1 MLTSTRRTVLMLAGC
16 QALAMTGASIVGA
29 TGAIVG
35 NMLTPDKALSTLPIA
50 VQMTGMMCATIP
62 AAFLMARVGRRRGFW
77 TGISFGMLGAAI
89 ATAAIFQGSFALF
102 CLGTFFL
109 GTNNGFTQQ
118 YRFAAAE
125 IADEAFRSKAI
136 SLVLAGGVVSAV
148 FGPETA
154 IWSRDLF
161 APVLFA
167 GCYAMIVGL
176 CLAAAVLLYFVDLP
190 KPLPPDL
197 ARRGR
202 PLAEIAAQP
211 AFIAA
216 ALAAMVGYGVMSLV
230 MTATPIAMLDCG
242 HEFAAAAFVIQ
253 WHSLGMFAPSF
264 VTGHLIGRLGLT
276 RIMLTG
282 TVLLLL
288 CSFINLSGIA
298 TLNFWAANV
307 ALGVGWNFLFI
318 GATTLLTRTYA
329 GAEKGKVQALN
340 DFLVFGTVTLSS
352 FASGAMLSG
361 AMRTDRH
368 VVRGIEGRRSPRG
381 PCCRALAGSWCRS
394 RSCRSS
400 WSPGWRCCGGASA
413 TRAARRCYAL
423 LSPCKQAGHLIF
435 GSIGSR
441 RRALD
446 AESALLSRRP
456 LVANTRRHPVE
467 HENRVG

>member
-1 MLTSTRRTVLMLAGC
+1 MLSGSRRTVLMLAGC
-16 QALAMTGASIVGA
+16 QALAMTGTSIVGT

-62 AAFLMARVGRRRGFW
+62 AALLMARVGRRRGFW
-77 TGISFGMLGAAI
+77 TGLGLGAIGAVI

-102 CLGTFFL
+102 CLGTFFI
-109 GTNNGFTQQ
+109 GINNGFTQQ

-167 GCYAMIVGL
+167 GCYAMIVVL

-190 KPLPPDL
+190 KPPPPNL

-216 ALAAMVGYGVMSLV
+216 VLAAMVAYGVMSLV

-242 HEFAAAAFVIQ
+242 HEFVAAAFVIQ

-264 VTGHLIGRLGLT
+264 FTGHLITRFGLA
-276 RIMLTG
+276 RIMLIG
-282 TVLLLL
+282 AVLLLACCL
-288 CSFINLSGIA
+288 INLAGLAMI
-298 TLNFWAANV
+298 NFWTANV
-307 ALGVGWNFLFI
+307 VLGVGWNFLFI
-318 GATTLLTRTYA
+318 GATTLLTRTYSVE
-329 GAEKGKVQALN
+329 EKAKVQALN
-340 DFLVFGTVTLSS
+340 DFLVFGTVAVSA
-352 FASGAMLSG
+352 FASGALLSG
-361 AMRTDRH
+361 VGWAWVQVAMLPFVAIAAGAVLWWRAR
-368 VVRGIEGRRSPRG
+368 VPAAAPRF
-381 PCCRALAGSWCRS
+381 AGS
-394 RSCRSS
+394 
-400 WSPGWRCCGGASA
+400 
-413 TRAARRCYAL
+413 
-423 LSPCKQAGHLIF
+423 
-435 GSIGSR
+435 
-441 RRALD
+441 
-446 AESALLSRRP
+446 
-456 LVANTRRHPVE
+456 
-467 HENRVG
+467 